1 MYLVYDHLYIPLL
14 PNKANS
20 SHKPLFFLW
29 KKPTVVLVKISEKK
43 KIFFSG
49 LRSCYHKQAHRK
61 KLILP
66 LKKYFETCQYITA
79 ST

>member
-20 SHKPLFFLW
+20 SDKPLFFLW
-29 KKPTVVLVKISEKK
+29 KKPTVVLVKISKK
-43 KIFFSG
+43 KKFFFSG
-49 LRSCYHKQAHRK
+49 LRSCYHKQANRK